1 MAFGKKDRAARLLF
15 VTDLHASEVTFR
27 KLMNAVE
34 IYEATALIIGGD
46 LAGKRVVPVIKE
58 AKGYTTSVSGEDIVV
73 DESGLADL
81 LTKVKNLGQYPM
93 VLGVEEYGSLVNDP
107 DAVHQRFLEASHA
120 QVDDWTAR
128 LGAKFE
134 PKGIPVYITG
144 GNDDY
149 LTIEEILDAAPWVVN
164 AGEKVIEVAPGVEMI
179 STGYGNPTPWNC
191 PRDVSEDELEKIITA
206 MAEKLQRPEA
216 AIFNLHVPPY
226 GSGLDQAPLLDTSVT
241 PPRPIVG
248 ESAPVGSTAV
258 REAILR
264 YKPQVGLHGHIHES
278 RGIQKLGRTTCVN
291 PGSEYTE
298 GLLRSAVIDLDK
310 KGQLRNAQ
318 LLVA

>member
-107 DAVHQRFLEASHA
+107 DAVHRAVPRSLSRPGRRLDGAPRGEVRVQGDPRLHHRRQR
-120 QVDDWTAR
+120 R
-128 LGAKFE
+128 LPHDRGDPRRGA
-134 PKGIPVYITG
+134 
-144 GNDDY
+144 
-149 LTIEEILDAAPWVVN
+149 
-164 AGEKVIEVAPGVEMI
+164 
-179 STGYGNPTPWNC
+179 
-191 PRDVSEDELEKIITA
+191 
-206 MAEKLQRPEA
+206 
-216 AIFNLHVPPY
+216 
-226 GSGLDQAPLLDTSVT
+226 
-241 PPRPIVG
+241 
-248 ESAPVGSTAV
+248 
-258 REAILR
+258 
-264 YKPQVGLHGHIHES
+264 
-278 RGIQKLGRTTCVN
+278 LGRQRRR
-291 PGSEYTE
+291 E
-298 GLLRSAVIDLDK
+298 GHRGGTRGGDDLDR
-310 KGQLRNAQ
+310 LRQPDAVE
-318 LLVA
+318 LPA